1 MCPPDYH
8 HNGFLATHAWGQ
20 VIYGY
25 IYLYVYYI
33 YIIYLYIYIYICIC
47 IYTFYKPFIIV
58 LQLILAEF

>member
-33 YIIYLYIYIYICIC
+33 YIIYLYIYMYVYVYIH
-47 IYTFYKPFIIV
+47 FIN
-58 LQLILAEF
+58 LL